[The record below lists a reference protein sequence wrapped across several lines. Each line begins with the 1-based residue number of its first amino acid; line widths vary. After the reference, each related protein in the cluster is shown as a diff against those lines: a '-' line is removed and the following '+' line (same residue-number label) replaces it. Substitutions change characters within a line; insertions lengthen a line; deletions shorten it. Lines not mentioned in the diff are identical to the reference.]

1 MIQQECKQKDIAL
14 AISKDKS
21 VVSRE
26 LRRNCDKRNEEY
38 KADLAQRKY
47 EKRQKDKKKHIYFT
61 EEVKQHVNERLRKD
75 LSPEQIAGR
84 AKLEGRECVSTERI
98 YQYVWKDKK
107 EGGDLYTH
115 LRRKGRRYRKR
126 GNAKDSRGI
135 IKDRVDI
142 SQRPEIVDRK
152 ERLGDLE
159 IDTMIGQ
166 NHKGALLTI
175 NDRVSNKVIIE
186 KLNGKDAKEL
196 ARKVIERL
204 SPYQKKVHTITSD
217 NGKEFAEHKMIS
229 SELNLDFYF
238 ARPYHSWERGA
249 NENINGLIRQYFP
262 KKTSFENISDDDVKR
277 VEEILNNRPRKKL
290 NFLTP
295 NEFLLLN
302 LSDTKVAFIT

>member
-1 MIQQECKQKDIAL
+1 M
-14 AISKDKS
+14 
-21 VVSRE
+21 
-26 LRRNCDKRNEEY
+26 
-38 KADLAQRKY
+38 
-47 EKRQKDKKKHIYFT
+47 
-61 EEVKQHVNERLRKD
+61 
-75 LSPEQIAGR
+75 
-84 AKLEGRECVSTERI
+84 
-98 YQYVWKDKK
+98 
-107 EGGDLYTH
+107 
-115 LRRKGRRYRKR
+115 
-126 GNAKDSRGI
+126 
-135 IKDRVDI
+135 
-142 SQRPEIVDRK
+142 
-152 ERLGDLE
+152 
-159 IDTMIGQ
+159 
-166 NHKGALLTI
+166 TI

-295 NEFLLLN
+295 NEFLLRN
-302 LSDTKVAFIT
+302 LSNQKVAFVT